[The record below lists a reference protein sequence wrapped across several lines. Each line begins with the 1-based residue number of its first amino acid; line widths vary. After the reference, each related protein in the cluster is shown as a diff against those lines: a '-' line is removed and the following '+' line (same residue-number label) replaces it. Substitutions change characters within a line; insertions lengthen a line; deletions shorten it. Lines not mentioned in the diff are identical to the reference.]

1 MLWSAGYGA
10 LGYIFSNQ
18 LESVAGHLARM
29 GAFVALAL
37 AAGFGF
43 YIVRRL
49 ARWQRLVRQFKLARI
64 TPEELRDKLNAGEDI
79 LIVGLQGRL
88 DHHKHS
94 VGIPGAVRINP
105 RRLEEYRH
113 LEISPSQEVVLYCD
127 CPSEFTSARVA
138 LALRR
143 KGVQHVRP
151 LAGGLRAWRDRGYPV
166 TSEVR
171 IPTSSVAHV

>member
-1 MLWSAGYGA
+1 
-10 LGYIFSNQ
+10 
-18 LESVAGHLARM
+18 
-29 GAFVALAL
+29 
-37 AAGFGF
+37 
-43 YIVRRL
+43 
-49 ARWQRLVRQFKLARI
+49 
-64 TPEELRDKLNAGEDI
+64 

-151 LAGGLRAWRDRGYPV
+151 LAGGLRAWRDCGYPV
-166 TSEVR
+166 SSEMR
-171 IPTSSVAHV
+171 IPTSPVAHV